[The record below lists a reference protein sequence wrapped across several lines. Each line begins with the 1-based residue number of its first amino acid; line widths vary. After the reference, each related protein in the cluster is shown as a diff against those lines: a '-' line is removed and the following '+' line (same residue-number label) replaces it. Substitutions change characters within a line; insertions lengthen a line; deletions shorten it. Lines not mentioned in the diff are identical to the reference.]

1 MIFSFLSISHPSIV
15 SLQNALNEACNLYEL
30 ETVADKDAVVA
41 DDEATV
47 DVEAT
52 ADEVEVPEVTVDV
65 GVELMTFTNVA

>member
-15 SLQNALNEACNLYEL
+15 SLQNALNETCNLYEL
-30 ETVADKDAVVA
+30 ETIADKDAVVA

>member
-30 ETVADKDAVVA
+30 ETIADKDAVVA

-52 ADEVEVPEVTVDV
+52 ADEVEVTEVTVDV